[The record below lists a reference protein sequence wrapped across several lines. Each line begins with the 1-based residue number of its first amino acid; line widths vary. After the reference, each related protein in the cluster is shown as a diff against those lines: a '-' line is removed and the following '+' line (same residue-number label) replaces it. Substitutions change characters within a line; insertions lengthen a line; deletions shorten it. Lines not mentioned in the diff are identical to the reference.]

1 LAKVCAP
8 SKTPWLLFEPPGG
21 NNVIQRDAY
30 LRAVADSESF
40 GGRWIL
46 SLDDTLRA
54 ALAQKEQSAM
64 ETWKSI
70 TGALAFFAQHRQWE
84 TYAPV
89 GYVGVISDFSG
100 VNEMIGAETLNL
112 MVRRNVPFR
121 IIEKSKLATAPLT
134 GYKALISV
142 DDAMPAP
149 AARKRLL
156 DFAMQGGALLVGQ
169 SWKGEGGTPTG
180 APHPRLDL
188 RTLGKG
194 KLAVC
199 KGEAPDPY
207 MVARDIHVLLGRAND
222 LTRFYNLS
230 AFLSAHTAAPGGAS
244 ALLQLTNHA
253 GSSRFSV
260 SQVTVWF
267 PQQYRAARMWTLGSD
282 APVELKLEPENTG
295 MDVQIPSVSP
305 YAAVEVALQKLA

>member
-1 LAKVCAP
+1 
-8 SKTPWLLFEPPGG
+8 
-21 NNVIQRDAY
+21 VIQRDAY
-30 LRAVADSESF
+30 LRAIADSESF
-40 GGRWIL
+40 CGRWVL
-46 SLDDTLRA
+46 SLDDALRA
-54 ALAQKEQSAM
+54 NLAQKEQSAL

-84 TYAPV
+84 TCSPM

-100 VNEMIGAETLNL
+100 ANEMIGTETLNL
-112 MVRRNVPFR
+112 MVRSNVPFR

-142 DDAMPAP
+142 DDAIPAP

-156 DFAMQGGALLVGQ
+156 DFAQQGGALLVSQ

-180 APHPRLDL
+180 AAHPRLDL

-199 KGEAPDPY
+199 KSEAPDPY

-222 LTRFYNLS
+222 LTRFFNLS
-230 AFLSAHTAAPGGAS
+230 AFLSAHTSG
-244 ALLQLTNHA
+244 LLQLTNHA

-260 SQVTVWF
+260 SEVTVWF
-267 PQQYRAARMWTLGSD
+267 PQQYRTARMWTLGAS
-282 APVELKLEPENTG
+282 APVDLKLQPENTG
-295 MDVQIPSVSP
+295 MDVLVPAVSP
-305 YAAVEVALQKLA
+305 YAALEVSL

>member
-1 LAKVCAP
+1 VVLA
-8 SKTPWLLFEPPGG
+8 
-21 NNVIQRDAY
+21 DAY
-30 LRAVADSESF
+30 RRAIADSGSF
-40 GGRWIL
+40 CGRWVV
-46 SLDDTLRA
+46 SLDDALRSS
-54 ALAQKEQSAM
+54 LAQKEQAAM

-70 TGALAFFAQHRQWE
+70 SGTLAFFAKHSQWE
-84 TYAPV
+84 ANSPV
-89 GYVGVISDFSG
+89 GLVGVVSDFAG
-100 VNEMIGAETLNL
+100 PNEMIGTETLNL
-112 MVRRNVPFR
+112 MVRSNVPFR
-121 IIEKSKLATAPLT
+121 IIEKSKLAMAPLA

-156 DFAMQGGALLVGQ
+156 DFAREGGALLVSQ

-188 RTLGKG
+188 RKFGKG

-199 KGEAPDPY
+199 KDESPDPY

-222 LTRFYNLS
+222 LSRFFNLS

-244 ALLQLTNHA
+244 ALLQIVNFANA
-253 GSSRFSV
+253 GRFSV

-267 PQQYRAARMWTLGSD
+267 PQQYRAARMWTLGSE
-282 APVELKLEPENTG
+282 APVELQLEPENTG
-295 MDVQIPSVSP
+295 MDVQIPSIAP